1 MGGPLAHPEALDRAM
16 SGRKLSDRDRR
27 LMLRLRQW
35 YQWVSLPFAI
45 LFLLYN
51 PHIHA
56 EYRMGWRRRIKLAL
70 QMFRNTRA
78 IPTATSYKA
87 HLVMAVK
94 LLELPPKAKGVVVE
108 CGCWE
113 GGSTANLSLVCDIV
127 GRDLIVYDS
136 FEGLPAPEQG
146 DRYARPEFEGM
157 LRAPIETVREHVR
170 RYGAIDRCE
179 FRKGW
184 FHDTLPH
191 HTEPVA
197 LCFLDVDY
205 EASLYDCVV
214 NLWPHLTDRG
224 YVFIDEYSRIDYCA
238 LFFSER
244 FWRDEFDRSPPG
256 LLGTGTGVGVG
267 QFFVGPLREIRGRL
281 PLQAP
286 TSVAYTRKDF
296 QGEWTY
302 VRDEEAAPAATSTD
316 ARLSRARRST
326 PTRPG
331 PARRPS
337 PSSATRRRR
346 TRR

>member
-1 MGGPLAHPEALDRAM
+1 
-16 SGRKLSDRDRR
+16 
-27 LMLRLRQW
+27 MLLLRQW

-51 PHIHA
+51 PHLHP
-56 EYRMGWRRRIKLAL
+56 EYRMGWRRRIRLAL
-70 QMFRNTRA
+70 QMFRNTRR

-127 GRDLIVYDS
+127 GRTLVVYDS

-170 RYGAIDRCE
+170 RYGAIGRCE

-184 FHDTLPH
+184 FHDTLPR

-214 NLWPHLTDRG
+214 HLWPHLTDRG

-244 FWRDEFDRSPPG
+244 FWRKHFDRSPPG

-267 QFFVGPLREIRGRL
+267 QFFVGPLRETRGRL

-302 VRDEEAAPAATSTD
+302 VRDDAAAPATTSTD
-316 ARLSRARRST
+316 A
-326 PTRPG
+326 G
-331 PARRPS
+331 
-337 PSSATRRRR
+337 
-346 TRR
+346 